1 MVRAGRQ
8 KMGAADGT
16 GTGELYDLDVDP
28 SETRNLWN
36 DPESVDL
43 KLAMYERLAD
53 RMAFTVDPLPVRQ
66 ADW

>member
-1 MVRAGRQ
+1 M
-8 KMGAADGT
+8 AAHGT
-16 GTGELYDLDVDP
+16 GTGELYDLEDDP
-28 SETRNLWN
+28 NETRNLWN